1 MILIL
6 LGLGAAALVTA
17 IILLKL
23 VIASLK
29 ALKHSAGR
37 ARLIGRVRRSVR
49 AELRAEARRQ
59 RAISRAQRPSAR
71 AKRALAA

>member
-6 LGLGAAALVTA
+6 LGLGATALVTA
-17 IILLKL
+17 VILLKL
-23 VIASLK
+23 LIASLK
-29 ALKHSAGR
+29 ALRHSAGR

-59 RAISRAQRPSAR
+59 RAITRAERPSAR
-71 AKRALAA
+71 ARRALAA

>member
-17 IILLKL
+17 ILLLKL
-23 VIASLK
+23 LVASLK

-37 ARLIGRVRRSVR
+37 ARLIGRVRRAVR

-59 RAISRAQRPSAR
+59 RAVARANRPSAR

>member
-23 VIASLK
+23 VIAGLK
-29 ALKHSAGR
+29 ALRHSAGR
-37 ARLIGRVRRSVR
+37 ARMIGRVRRTVR

-59 RAISRAQRPSAR
+59 RAMRPTAR

>member
-23 VIASLK
+23 VIAGLK
-29 ALKHSAGR
+29 ALRHSAGR
-37 ARLIGRVRRSVR
+37 ARMIGRVRRTV
-49 AELRAEARRQ
+49 LRPAPA
-59 RAISRAQRPSAR
+59 AAGWASSSRP
-71 AKRALAA
+71 

>member
-6 LGLGAAALVTA
+6 IGLGAAALVTA
-17 IILLKL
+17 YILLKL

-49 AELRAEARRQ
+49 SELRAEARRQ
-59 RAISRAQRPSAR
+59 RAMRPSAR

>member
-6 LGLGAAALVTA
+6 IGLGAAALLTA
-17 IILLKL
+17 FLLLKL

-37 ARLIGRVRRSVR
+37 ARLIGRVRRTVR
-49 AELRAEARRQ
+49 SELRAEARRQ
-59 RAISRAQRPSAR
+59 RAMRPGAR